1 MQVPTFRN
9 APQTRP
15 SVPVPTAGQSSKSA
29 LSLVRSWYCRRY
41 DTLSTVF
48 ELWIT
53 GRAPPFCTA
62 RAADQ
67 EARMTASRQPSANTS
82 PLTSNQHYSGNAES
96 SKETMTSLPNTGS
109 DPAAQD
115 MSPEEIQ
122 AVIDRILSKDVPAKR
137 VPAAG
142 GDGKALFGRAQALSR
157 LDEEHGLY
165 DGDQQDLEERRAL
178 RRTAGMSTELEDV
191 TEVEYRQLRLERVV
205 LAGLW
210 SEGTLADAEN
220 SLRELAAL
228 AETAGSEV
236 LDGLVQRRAKP
247 DPGTFL
253 GSGKALELKEIVMA
267 TGADT
272 VVVDAELAPSQRRGL
287 EDIVKVK
294 VIDRTALILDIF
306 AQHAKSREGKAQ
318 VELAQ
323 LEYLLPRLRGWGES
337 MSRQAGGQVGGA
349 GAGMGSRGPGET
361 KIELDRRR
369 IRTRMAKLRRE
380 ITAMKPARE
389 TKRANRRRNSV
400 PSVAIAGYT
409 NAGKSSLLNRL
420 TDAGV
425 LVENAL
431 FATLDPTV
439 RKAETADGLGYT
451 LADTVG
457 FVRSLPTQLVEAF
470 RSTLEEV
477 ADADL
482 ILHVVDVSHPDPE
495 GQIAAVRKV
504 FSEVD
509 ARKVQEI
516 IVLNKADAADPF
528 VVERL
533 KQREPRHVVVSA
545 RTGEGIAELLKQIS
559 DSIPRPS
566 VKLEL
571 LIPYS
576 RGDVISKLHDTDAEI
591 LSLDHGEDGTRA
603 VVMVREGLAA
613 ELESFVSND

>member
-1 MQVPTFRN
+1 
-9 APQTRP
+9 
-15 SVPVPTAGQSSKSA
+15 
-29 LSLVRSWYCRRY
+29 
-41 DTLSTVF
+41 
-48 ELWIT
+48 
-53 GRAPPFCTA
+53 
-62 RAADQ
+62 
-67 EARMTASRQPSANTS
+67 MTPRRQPSANTV
-82 PLTSNQHYSGNAES
+82 PQSNNRHYSEIAEPL
-96 SKETMTSLPNTGS
+96 KETMTSQPNTGPDS
-109 DPAAQD
+109 AAQD

-122 AVIDRILSKDVPAKR
+122 AVIDRILSKDTPAPSAGR
-137 VPAAG
+137 SSGTGANAAAAG
-142 GDGKALFGRAQALSR
+142 SAGGPNAVLGKAQAISR
-157 LDEEHGLY
+157 LDEVY
-165 DGDQQDLEERRAL
+165 TNFDGDQQDLEERHAL
-178 RRTAGMSTELEDV
+178 RRKAGLSTELEDV

-210 SEGTLADAEN
+210 TEGTLADAEN

-253 GSGKALELKEIVMA
+253 GSGKAQELKAIVMS

-380 ITAMKPARE
+380 IAAMKPARE
-389 TKRANRRRNSV
+389 TKRANRRRNAV

-477 ADADL
+477 ADSDL
-482 ILHVVDVSHPDPE
+482 ILHVVDASHPDPE
-495 GQIAAVRKV
+495 GQIAAVRTV

-509 ARKVQEI
+509 ARKVPEI

-528 VVERL
+528 VLERL

-545 RTGEGIAELLKQIS
+545 RTGEGIPELLKAIS
-559 DSIPRPS
+559 DGIPRPG

-571 LIPYS
+571 LIPYN
-576 RGDVISKLHDTDAEI
+576 RGDLLNKLHETDAEI
-591 LSLDHGEDGTRA
+591 LSLEHEETGTRA
-603 VVMVREGLAA
+603 VVKVREGLAA
-613 ELESFVSND
+613 ELDPFISND